1 MTEHLELYKCE
12 ICGNI
17 VEILNAGYGTLVCCS
32 QPMQKLEE
40 HKNDETAQEK
50 HVPILTS
57 NDHEKTIR
65 VGSIPH
71 PMEKEHYIVFIE
83 AISQDQ
89 KYIKRKYLSPHEEP
103 KMELKTKC
111 HYSQFTAREL
121 CNIHG
126 LWSAKYLDS

>member
-1 MTEHLELYKCE
+1 MTEHLEIYKCE

-17 VEILNAGYGTLVCCS
+17 IEVLNAGYGTLVCCS

-57 NDHEKTIR
+57 DGDKHTIR

-71 PMEKEHYIVFIE
+71 PMENEHYIMFIE
-83 AISQDQ
+83 AISHD
-89 KYIKRKYLSPHEEP
+89 KVWLKRKFLKP
-103 KMELKTKC
+103 KR
-111 HYSQFTAREL
+111 SVQVRAR
-121 CNIHG
+121 CKG
-126 LWSAKYLDS
+126 KFPKGQ

>member
-1 MTEHLELYKCE
+1 MTERMDIYKCE
-12 ICGNI
+12 TCGNI
-17 VEILNAGYGTLVCCS
+17 IEIINAGYGTLVCCS

-40 HKNDETAQEK
+40 HKNDDIAQEK

-71 PMEKEHYIVFIE
+71 PMEPEHYIMFIE
-83 AISQDQ
+83 AISHD
-89 KYIKRKYLSPHEEP
+89 KVWLKRKFLKPKDEP
-103 KMELKTKC
+103 CLKFNTDGDKMIT
-111 HYSQFTAREL
+111 REL

-126 LWSAKYLDS
+126 LWSNNYD

>member
-1 MTEHLELYKCE
+1 MTEHLEIYKCE

-17 VEILNAGYGTLVCCS
+17 IEVLNAGYGTLVCCS

-57 NDHEKTIR
+57 NNHEKTIR

-71 PMEKEHYIVFIE
+71 PMENEHYIMFIE
-83 AISQDQ
+83 ALSHD
-89 KYIKRKYLSPHEEP
+89 KVWLKRKFLKPGDEP
-103 KMELKTKC
+103 SLKFSIDGDKMI
-111 HYSQFTAREL
+111 AREL

-126 LWSAKYLDS
+126 LWSNNYD